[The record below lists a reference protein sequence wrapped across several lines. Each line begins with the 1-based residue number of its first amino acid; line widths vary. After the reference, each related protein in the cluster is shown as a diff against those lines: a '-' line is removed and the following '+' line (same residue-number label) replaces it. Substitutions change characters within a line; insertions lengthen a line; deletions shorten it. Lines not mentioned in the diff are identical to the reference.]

1 MGKLEGYQNEDTS
14 SITALSV
21 ASNPATSSPIN
32 SNIIKNFA
40 NGKRKGD
47 FLFFTSKSRFFL

>member
-1 MGKLEGYQNEDTS
+1 MMGKLEGYQNEDTS
-14 SITALSV
+14 SITALGV

-40 NGKRKGD
+40 NVAY
-47 FLFFTSKSRFFL
+47 T